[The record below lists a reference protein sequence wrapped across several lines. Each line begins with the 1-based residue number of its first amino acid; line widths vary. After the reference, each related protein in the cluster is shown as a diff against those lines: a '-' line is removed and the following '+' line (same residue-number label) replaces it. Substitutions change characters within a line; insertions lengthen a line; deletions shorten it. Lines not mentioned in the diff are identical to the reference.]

1 MAITVT
7 TTINKNHIFGDQRV
21 MDCSFSINGTY
32 VTGGFTISPNVVGL
46 DVIDY
51 VDAGVDA
58 SSGAGTAVA
67 YLYGWNKSS
76 GKMQLFVTAST
87 PDGATGFAELTNGS
101 TVTTAGFDALIYGV
115 D

>member
-1 MAITVT
+1 MAITAT
-7 TTINKNHIFGDQRV
+7 GTYRKNHVVGDQRV
-21 MDCSFSINGTY
+21 MDFAFSITGTY
-32 VTGGFTISPNVVGL
+32 VTGGFAISPASVGL
-46 DVIDY
+46 DVIDF
-51 VDAGVDA
+51 VVMTPDP

-67 YLYGWNKSS
+67 YILAWNAST
-76 GKMQLFVTAST
+76 GKVQLFVTAST